1 MVNRF
6 QMTYHILS
14 ILPDTKFNV
23 CICLK
28 GYTEG
33 STEIQ
38 GFTSVGLSN
47 FAYNYNVSLAHT
59 SIIHITVIATN
70 AAGLMREAHAEDL
83 LVDLTPP
90 EILFVNDGIGMY
102 V

>member
-1 MVNRF
+1 
-6 QMTYHILS
+6 
-14 ILPDTKFNV
+14 
-23 CICLK
+23 
-28 GYTEG
+28 
-33 STEIQ
+33 
-38 GFTSVGLSN
+38 LSN

-70 AAGLMREAHAEDL
+70 AAGLRREAHAEDL

-102 V
+102 VYVCVIGTIIFTIQLIYKMIFANST